1 MFLIDFLNQQTVN
14 RARDWRYPRADAFI
28 FSTGTSNTKMMSQHY
43 KSGNYVTTKKA
54 ENGCIVPVRKMGLTL
69 WPYMSS
75 VSKLTCTKSA

>member
-1 MFLIDFLNQQTVN
+1 MHVIGVTRVPM
-14 RARDWRYPRADAFI
+14 RS
-28 FSTGTSNTKMMSQHY
+28 FSLQGRQIQKMMSQHY

-75 VSKLTCTKSA
+75 VSKLTNTKSPYRQKM